1 MISASLYLQQYD
13 CTNTFCDFAAYR
25 VLYSAHII
33 TQLIRLLLNKNDV
46 FFFFVFYIL
55 RMVITYVCLNRKNK
69 NKKK

>member
-46 FFFFVFYIL
+46 FFWFFLHFENGNYLCVS
-55 RMVITYVCLNRKNK
+55 
-69 NKKK
+69 

>member
-13 CTNTFCDFAAYR
+13 CTNTFCAFAAYR

-46 FFFFVFYIL
+46 LGFFFYIL
-55 RMVITYVCLNRKNK
+55 RMVITYVCLNRKK
-69 NKKK
+69 

>member
-1 MISASLYLQQYD
+1 MISASLYQQQYD
-13 CTNTFCDFAAYR
+13 CTNTFCDFAAYT

-46 FFFFVFYIL
+46 LGFLEVL

-69 NKKK
+69 N